1 MWTRPDRVFFFYI
14 YIYIYIYMP
23 SRTYTAKEERSM
35 PGFILPKDRAD

>member
-1 MWTRPDRVFFFYI
+1 MDETGYFLKKI
-14 YIYIYIYMP
+14 P